1 MNFETNPECCCMFG
15 SQSTFH
21 QFLHISLYNYLDDAS
36 DLVRVKNIKKLIEEI
51 TEILILNFIIEYLF
65 K

>member
-1 MNFETNPECCCMFG
+1 MFG
-15 SQSTFH
+15 SQSTFQ

-36 DLVRVKNIKKLIEEI
+36 DLVRVKNTKKLIEEI